1 MSKVI
6 LKNERTG
13 ETFVSDNFQKEP
25 SESEIMQMSY
35 SERLELYNNDRS
47 RYDHLMSK
55 IASSKPCKQP
65 TKFKPW
71 DYSKCNYILRKED

>member
-13 ETFVSDNFQKEP
+13 ETFVSDNFQNEP
-25 SESEIMQMSY
+25 SASEIMQMSY
-35 SERLELYNNDRS
+35 KERLELYNNDRS

-65 TKFKPW
+65 TKLKPW
-71 DYSKCNYILRKED
+71 NYSKCNYILRKED